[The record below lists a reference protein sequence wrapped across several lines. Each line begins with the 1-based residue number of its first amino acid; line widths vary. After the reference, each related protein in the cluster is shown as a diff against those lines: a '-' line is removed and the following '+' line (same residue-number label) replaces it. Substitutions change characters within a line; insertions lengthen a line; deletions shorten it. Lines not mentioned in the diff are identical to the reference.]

1 MLYSQ
6 ISPSKTSNETEEE
19 SKKQPSDFNIEEET
33 KINRTLFENNPLLLN
48 LFKANVENPMESK
61 PEEGIETQQQGGKA
75 TKEGHDSDEIES
87 DEDAP
92 ESSGLK
98 DEEIQHTKQEV
109 SQEITDKKPENSPEM
124 LGQER
129 KFTEVGMLKD
139 QSSSPEQSKTSI
151 FSSLF
156 FVFHEIT
163 S

>member
-1 MLYSQ
+1 
-6 ISPSKTSNETEEE
+6 
-19 SKKQPSDFNIEEET
+19 
-33 KINRTLFENNPLLLN
+33 
-48 LFKANVENPMESK
+48 MESK
-61 PEEGIETQQQGGKA
+61 PEEGIETKQQGGKA

-87 DEDAP
+87 DEEPP